1 MTELMSLKS
10 RDADG
15 RLDDVLS
22 RIAME
27 TQEIQELEQQ
37 LTDGQILANELLQKD
52 LEGILDGLPEYLR
65 GLRLKASDLQAE
77 NEGHQRHPED
87 AQSRR
92 RQLDDSARAQ
102 RARLTFG
109 DVRPQ
114 KTAARQEAP
123 AAPKTEARALKR
135 QKAGPEA
142 ELRKSR
148 EELNQQFRPRKPGAA
163 ASCCYRAMP
172 ITQRSSPTSSAAR
185 TQEKMVGPQDRPEDR
200 RAGSV
205 ATGRTS
211 RGKDAS
217 CPSGGAA
224 RAHVDPLRHDKN
236 NTKKKPQQ
244 GNQQLHRTNRFA
256 CERDARARDDLT
268 TVCARVLRVCG
279 EARCVE
285 RTLDKRRA
293 ELREADRRLTD
304 ARARFRTEQVRARTH
319 GPRHKAGSKSA
330 FVFQAASRRS
340 ATCLKQ
346 IALRLRVLR
355 DEEAELSRRMRAEHQ
370 RLREVKA
377 ELKDREAE
385 SQALCTTIHMAT
397 HKLSELTSA
406 CQEARACLDWTLT
419 QVALKT
425 TSKDSS
431 STRKSTKTHKN
442 NTSTAPMCACAC

>member
-1 MTELMSLKS
+1 MMMMIGDEEEVHFVHEEMSLKS
-10 RDADG
+10 RDVDG

-92 RQLDDSARAQ
+92 RQLDDSARA
-102 RARLTFG
+102 RAQMA
-109 DVRPQ
+109 V
-114 KTAARQEAP
+114 RQEAP
-123 AAPKTEARALKR
+123 AGPKTEARALKR
-135 QKAGPEA
+135 QKAGLEA
-142 ELRKSR
+142 ELRKLR
-148 EELNQQFRPRKPGAA
+148 EELNQQFRPG
-163 ASCCYRAMP
+163 
-172 ITQRSSPTSSAAR
+172 QRSSPTTGTDQ
-185 TQEKMVGPQDRPEDR
+185 TQEKRLGPRDRPEDR
-200 RAGSV
+200 RPGSV

-211 RGKDAS
+211 RGKDAA

-224 RAHVDPLRHDKN
+224 RAHVDSLLHDKN
-236 NTKKKPQQ
+236 NTKQKPRQ
-244 GNQQLHRTNRFA
+244 GNQPLHRTNRFVR
-256 CERDARARDDLT
+256 ERRDDST

-279 EARCVE
+279 EVRCVE

-304 ARARFRTEQVRARTH
+304 ARACFRTN
-319 GPRHKAGSKSA
+319 
-330 FVFQAASRRS
+330 QAACQRS

-397 HKLSELTSA
+397 HKLSELMSA

-431 STRKSTKTHKN
+431 STRKSTKTHK
-442 NTSTAPMCACAC
+442 M